1 MKKSWFILFSSI
13 LVFQY
18 FNQVAL
24 AEVIHVPE
32 DFEVLQTAVNRASDG
47 DTIIVAPGEYE
58 RITIRNKDD
67 LTLIGAGL
75 DAERKS
81 TIYGL
86 PRTRTE
92 VALNAINCNN
102 LEIKGFELTE
112 GYTAIWLQRCDH
124 VWVHENYIHDLPSWW
139 SSSISVSSTDNLMIE
154 RNIMLRSWHYGV
166 YIDGNILGP
175 TCDNITVRNNVI
187 GWMVNNDGIYLED
200 VDGIDIYNNIIIENG
215 DIGIYECGEVRNLR
229 VEYNCLF
236 ENDDANHRGF
246 NLSRTNI
253 IENPDFVECRC
264 DNFHLDEDSP
274 CIDAGDPDSPGDPDD
289 SRADIGVYPLP
300 EVEEEDPDDRHF
312 DFERTEENHALL
324 IRNATFNDDELEE
337 NDEIGV
343 FTPGGLCA
351 GAGIWEADGIGLVA
365 WMDDEDTDEI
375 DGFREGEHFFFRVWR
390 HEEDEEYPAE
400 SEWQHGPSVFRPD
413 AFSVLSIHVSS
424 VLECTIEMQQGWN
437 LISANVEPS
446 VRNIIEIFSPLTERD
461 NCPLVV
467 VKDQFG
473 HFYLPDWGFNNIPDW
488 VFSEGY
494 LILLTEAAELTIEG
508 DYIEPDRSIEL
519 HAGWQLVAYYPAWEL
534 DVEDAVASIT
544 DNLFLVKD
552 QAGAFYIPRYRFCNM
567 EPLQTGQGYW
577 LWMIRDDDLVYP
589 AERPGRDDNRLGE
602 DRVQHIYKPIF
613 TDNNMSLLLTGNG
626 LLPGD
631 EVIALNSSEEVIGS
645 GIAENNG
652 YCGITLWG
660 RSNFSPEDK
669 GLDDGEVPQFRVIRG
684 IYSLEAS
691 LKVIEG
697 SSSYKAN
704 TFTLAEIIFADNP
717 MANSFNLF
725 EPYPNPFNNETLI
738 SFNLRVNGMVHLEL
752 IDISGKLVKTLVDDQ
767 YNAGYHR
774 VSLNAEGLS
783 NGIYILRLIANDGNA
798 VRKISLIR

>member
-1 MKKSWFILFSSI
+1 MNRIVLLLLLIVVSQGDLNAEAG
-13 LVFQY
+13 Y
-18 FNQVAL
+18 AL
-24 AEVIHVPE
+24 AFDGRDDYISIPHDASLNPPHFTLETWFKPSIDLRRNMGIVPVWFSKQRTNRNPVLGYNLYWDSRGGLGHISHV
-32 DFEVLQTAVNRASDG
+32 TGN
-47 DTIIVAPGEYE
+47 GEGLNLLLY
-58 RITIRNKDD
+58 RTD
-67 LTLIGAGL
+67 L
-75 DAERKS
+75 DADRWYHVAATHDGERQH
-81 TIYGL
+81 IYLDGEL
-86 PRTRTE
+86 
-92 VALNAINCNN
+92 VAT
-102 LEIKGFELTE
+102 GHTE
-112 GYTAIWLQRCDH
+112 GDMVGTNGELRLGHATDPNRCHFNGLMDEVRIWSYARSAEEINSTMRRSLNGD
-124 VWVHENYIHDLPSWW
+124 ENGL
-139 SSSISVSSTDNLMIE
+139 VSYWNFNENEGNRVFDQTDNQNNGAF
-154 RNIMLRSWHYGV
+154 R
-166 YIDGNILGP
+166 GNP
-175 TCDNITVRNNVI
+175 QWVESDAP
-187 GWMVNNDGIYLED
+187 LED
-200 VDGIDIYNNIIIENG
+200 
-215 DIGIYECGEVRNLR
+215 
-229 VEYNCLF
+229 
-236 ENDDANHRGF
+236 
-246 NLSRTNI
+246 
-253 IENPDFVECRC
+253 
-264 DNFHLDEDSP
+264 EDP
-274 CIDAGDPDSPGDPDD
+274 
-289 SRADIGVYPLP
+289 
-300 EVEEEDPDDRHF
+300 PDDRHF